1 MIRFDCDYLEGGH
14 PSILQ
19 RLVETNLEQTIGY
32 GADPY
37 CQAAADRIRQACNA
51 PQAAVHFL
59 VGGTQTNTTVIY
71 SLLRPHEGVLC
82 PDSAHINCHEGN
94 AIEGTGHKVLS
105 LPAED
110 GKLTAQ
116 TIEEAVLAW
125 KEDAAWEHIV
135 KPGMVYLSQATEVGT
150 LYSKAELTAIRQV
163 CDRYHLPLF
172 LDGARLAYA
181 LGAPENDLT
190 LPDLAQLCDVFYI
203 GGTKAGALFG
213 EAVVIP
219 DPGLISGFRSLIK
232 QRGGLLAK
240 GRLLGLQFDALF
252 TDDLYFQIGK
262 QAVELA
268 LEMKAGFVERGYP
281 LWCDSPTNQQFPIL
295 SQEQASRLREDFSFD
310 DFGPVGEGRRVARFC
325 TSWATTPEQ
334 VRRLLNKI

>member
-135 KPGMVYLSQATEVGT
+135 KP
-150 LYSKAELTAIRQV
+150 
-163 CDRYHLPLF
+163 
-172 LDGARLAYA
+172 
-181 LGAPENDLT
+181 
-190 LPDLAQLCDVFYI
+190 
-203 GGTKAGALFG
+203 
-213 EAVVIP
+213 
-219 DPGLISGFRSLIK
+219 RS
-232 QRGGLLAK
+232 
-240 GRLLGLQFDALF
+240 
-252 TDDLYFQIGK
+252 
-262 QAVELA
+262 E
-268 LEMKAGFVERGYP
+268 E
-281 LWCDSPTNQQFPIL
+281 
-295 SQEQASRLREDFSFD
+295 
-310 DFGPVGEGRRVARFC
+310 RRVGKEC
-325 TSWATTPEQ
+325 M
-334 VRRLLNKI
+334 